1 MAEIDEL
8 FGNEKQTT
16 IEPYSKDEWI
26 KQYEYLKQYY
36 NKHGNLDI
44 PINYEEK
51 INFCDCN
58 NNHIN
63 CCFL

>member
-26 KQYEYLKQYY
+26 KQRNGFLTVAGGIIITFAKEI
-36 NKHGNLDI
+36 LDLI
-44 PINYEEK
+44 VG
-51 INFCDCN
+51 
-58 NNHIN
+58 
-63 CCFL
+63 